1 MFYVEHLALRVPR
14 RTPYLFST
22 LLFVKNMHLD
32 AAVTPRAA
40 VRGARP
46 TARDPRRGRRNRRTG
61 PTGPKRGPLG
71 GTIAGYGAGVMTKAT
86 RATGHGPRYVLL
98 GAGGAGRGPRVT
110 GYSGHFTKHLNV

>member
-46 TARDPRRGRRNRRTG
+46 TARDPRRGRRDRRTG
-61 PTGPKRGPLG
+61 PTGPQRGPLG
-71 GTIAGYGAGVMTKAT
+71 GTIAGYGAGRSQDTG
-86 RATGHGPRYVLL
+86 RA
-98 GAGGAGRGPRVT
+98 
-110 GYSGHFTKHLNV
+110 S